1 MFPFTGEGINEMFE
15 HIAATLVEANRSRIE
30 LQALEQHGFKVDEY
44 PEDNIESGCLC

>member
-1 MFPFTGEGINEMFE
+1 MFE
-15 HIAATLVEANRSRIE
+15 HIAATLIESNRSRIE